1 MINSLLHVIN
11 SVLQAINSLVKV
23 INYFQ
28 TSDEKLQGS
37 DEKLQG
43 SDEKL
48 QGSDDKLFASCDK
61 LCSLGDKL
69 YGSGDKLFGKG
80 DKLLL
85 DKFKNQDWRRGEG
98 GGNINLQHYQYS
110 ISSFISTIIRI
121 YYTFVIILQISI
133 TFTIPLKVEH
143 ELNSIST
150 FCRSNIHLTHEFQN
164 NLCIPKYEVLSIPIN
179 KVKR

>member
-1 MINSLLHVIN
+1 MKNSKVQMRNSKVQMINSLLHVIN
-11 SVLQAINSLVKV
+11 SVLQVINSMVQAINSLVKV

-28 TSDEKLQGS
+28 TNSRIRTG
-37 DEKLQG
+37 G
-43 SDEKL
+43 
-48 QGSDDKLFASCDK
+48 G
-61 LCSLGDKL
+61 
-69 YGSGDKLFGKG
+69 GK
-80 DKLLL
+80 
-85 DKFKNQDWRRGEG
+85 G